1 VPGNQGRGNAN
12 EVGLCRL
19 KTSLPRGWLC
29 VLVAANLFACSASS
43 DSTSQDTIEARAARR
58 AQLVVGG
65 FVCYNW
71 RSSITLPGG
80 CMAAKVD
87 TKQYKHVDLI
97 QVAGRIDSSTAPL
110 LEQAL
115 KKVMK
120 DGRYHIVV
128 DLAETEFM
136 SSAGLRALISA
147 LKETRRFNRGDL
159 RLASMPSK
167 INKAF
172 ELAGFLELFKVYENS
187 TDAVGSF

>member
-1 VPGNQGRGNAN
+1 
-12 EVGLCRL
+12 
-19 KTSLPRGWLC
+19 
-29 VLVAANLFACSASS
+29 
-43 DSTSQDTIEARAARR
+43 
-58 AQLVVGG
+58 
-65 FVCYNW
+65 
-71 RSSITLPGG
+71 
-80 CMAAKVD
+80 MAAKVD